1 MYHPTARVVLNR
13 STLVVFALVL
23 FLAAA
28 APLSADDTWPRTEAE
43 KSGYLETGSYEQTLT
58 FIRELQRRSP
68 LIRLEPFGET
78 AQGRTLYVVVLSSEG
93 RFTPQRAHAGGKPV
107 VLVSNGIHSGEICGK
122 EASLMLMRDLAAGN
136 LDGLLKKMTLLIVPI
151 FNADGHERKSV
162 YNRLNQDGPSGGMG
176 HRATALGLDLNR
188 DFMKL
193 DTPEAQAWVGSLFNR
208 WLPHLTIDM
217 HTTDGWDH
225 RYALTYLYDRHP
237 LMPASLEKTVAG
249 IIERITPAMREA
261 GYPIQVY
268 GSLDK
273 LNPEQG
279 YTIWPPYP
287 RLCTS
292 YVATRGRLA
301 LLSEAHSHKDF
312 RTRVQASYHF
322 LRNVLQDVAANG
334 SQVVSAVEAA
344 ETQLTRNGTAVDSA
358 DRVALAMES
367 RDSDERITLETY
379 ELEVEI
385 DLRTGL
391 QSIRYTGTPRD
402 HTVPLRGRIEV
413 TRSVTRPAAYL
424 IPAEY
429 RRLVVDHLL
438 LHGAQVERAVEPF
451 EAEVEVY
458 HIDELTFADTPYQ
471 GHLRATPTVSQPRRL
486 KIRYPAGTYIVALAQ
501 PCSEIIA
508 LLLEP
513 ESADS
518 LLAWNRM
525 NAITTDGKVRE
536 SWVLANLAR
545 EMMND
550 PEVAEAFR
558 RRAEED
564 PSFLEDRQA
573 RLRFFWEHS
582 PYPTP
587 GVGEYPVARALT
599 RPAAATETVVRH
611 P

>member
-1 MYHPTARVVLNR
+1 MYHPTARWFSSR
-13 STLVVFALVL
+13 AALVAL
-23 FLAAA
+23 SLVLLLIAA
-28 APLSADDTWPRTEAE
+28 APLCADEAWPRTEAE
-43 KSGYLETGSYEQTLT
+43 KSGYLETGSYEQTLA

-68 LIRLEPFGET
+68 LIRLEQFGET
-78 AQGRTLYVVVLSSEG
+78 AQGRALHVVVLSSEG
-93 RFTPQRAHAGGKPV
+93 RFTPQLAHAGHKPV
-107 VLVSNGIHSGEICGK
+107 VLVSNGIHPGEICGK
-122 EASLMLMRDLAAGN
+122 EASLMLMRDLTEGN
-136 LDGLLKKMTLLIVPI
+136 LDGLLEKMTLLIVPI

-162 YNRLNQDGPSGGMG
+162 YNRLNQNGPQGGMG
-176 HRATALGLDLNR
+176 YRATALGLDLNR

-237 LMPASLEKTVAG
+237 QMPVSLENTVAG

-273 LNPEQG
+273 LNPEEG

-301 LLSEAHSHKDF
+301 LLAEAHAHKDF
-312 RTRVQASYHF
+312 RTRVHAAYHF
-322 LRNVLQDVAANG
+322 LRKVLQDVASNG
-334 SQVVSAVEAA
+334 NQVVSAVEEA
-344 ETQLTRNGTAVDSA
+344 EAQLTRNGAAVDPA

-367 RDSDERITLETY
+367 RDSDGQITLETY
-379 ELEVEI
+379 ELEVEE
-385 DLRTGL
+385 DPYTGL
-391 QSIRYTGTPRD
+391 QSITYTDTPRD
-402 HTVPLRGRIEV
+402 YTVPLRGRVEV

-451 EAEVEVY
+451 EAEVEIY
-458 HIDELTFADTPYQ
+458 HIDELTFADTLYQ
-471 GHLRATPTVSQPRRL
+471 GHLRATPSVSPTRL
-486 KIRYPAGTYIVALAQ
+486 LKTRYPAGTYIVPLAQ

-513 ESADS
+513 ESSDS
-518 LLAWNRM
+518 LLVWNRM
-525 NAITTDGKVRE
+525 NTVTTDGKVRE
-536 SWVLANLAR
+536 SWVLANLSR
-545 EMMND
+545 EMMDD

-558 RRAEED
+558 RRGEED

-587 GVGEYPVARALT
+587 GVGDYPVTRALA
-599 RPAAATETVVRH
+599 RPAVATESVVRH